1 MAITQERIKE
11 IESLANEFFISE
23 NALTHLVANNLFLFY
38 KLSEILCTNL
48 SYFEKD
54 EEYEIKPRTFAK
66 KTPLENIE
74 IIKDFYKECG
84 IDIDVDKL
92 IEDGTIDFLFSDFD
106 YISKGRNYYG
116 SNGEKLINSCNNGII
131 TDAVVL
137 VHELSHYRNQ
147 TSGGRFIASEM
158 LTETLAYFDELQ
170 FLDYLKRN
178 GYEYEAES
186 FRKYLYHICYKLARD
201 MCSVLRIGLLYSDLS
216 SLSKDSYELYFGS
229 TENYQSDLEQADAC
243 LKQGLYPQNGV
254 LYVLGYALSTYLY
267 YENINNPE
275 MFSEIQKMHTLL
287 ETHSLPFCFQMMGL
301 HNFDEKDYENITR
314 SLKLVGKSF

>member
-1 MAITQERIKE
+1 MALTEERIKE
-11 IESLANEFFISE
+11 IEDLANEFFISK

-38 KLSEILCTNL
+38 KLTEILYTNL
-48 SYFEKD
+48 SCFEK
-54 EEYEIKPRTFAK
+54 EERYEIEPRTFAK
-66 KTPLENIE
+66 MTPLENIE

-84 IDIDVDKL
+84 IDIDVDRL

-116 SNGEKLINSCNNGII
+116 PKREKLIEACNNGII

-147 TSGGRFIASEM
+147 TSGGRFIAGDM
-158 LTETLAYFDELQ
+158 LTEALAYFDELQ

-178 GYEYEAES
+178 GYEYESEA

-201 MCSVLRIGLLYSDLS
+201 MRAVLRIGLLYSDLG
-216 SLSKDSYELYFGS
+216 SLSKDSYEFCFGS
-229 TENYQSDLEQADAC
+229 TENYESDLEQVDAC
-243 LKQGLYPQNGV
+243 LNQGLYPQNGA

-267 YENINNPE
+267 YENVNNPAI
-275 MFSEIQKMHTLL
+275 FSEIQKLHSLV
-287 ETHSLPFCFQMMGL
+287 ETCSLPFCFQMMGL
-301 HNFDEKDYENITR
+301 NNFDNRDYENITR
-314 SLKLVGKSF
+314 CLKLAGKSF